1 MLLCRDLTGGA
12 LDALFDPYGLSCRCL
27 GAGAPIPGSYW
38 GEPEAGLVADVLY
51 YRGDTPLHSALHEG
65 AHFICALPERR
76 TTLHTDA
83 GGDDLEEC
91 AVCYL
96 QILLA
101 ERLPGVRRARLFADM
116 DDWGYSFRLG
126 GAAAW
131 FEADA
136 DDALA
141 WLVREGLVDPRG
153 RPRGVLRGSRGALEA
168 AAGSEHERGK
178 QMSRPSAEPGPGP

>member
-1 MLLCRDLTGGA
+1 MLLCRDLAGGT
-12 LDALFDPYGLSCRCL
+12 LDALFGVYGLNCRCL
-27 GAGAPIPGSYW
+27 GGGAPIPGSYW

-51 YRGDTPLHSALHEG
+51 YRGDTPLHSVLHEG
-65 AHFICALPERR
+65 AHFICATPERR
-76 TTLHTDA
+76 TSLHTDA

-101 ERLPGVRRARLFADM
+101 ERLPGVRRDCLFADM
-116 DDWGYSFRLG
+116 DEWGYSFRFG
-126 GAAAW
+126 GTAAW

-141 WLVREGLVDPRG
+141 WLVREGLVDRHG
-153 RPRGVLRGSRGALEA
+153 RPRGVLRGSREALEGA
-168 AAGSEHERGK
+168 VVSDRERGSP
-178 QMSRPSAEPGPGP
+178 MSWPSADRGPGP